1 MLAKGL
7 YMVRIIIVI
16 ELSGV
21 HLVWN
26 HMCDFKM
33 QQAGKIGLFR
43 YRFELPPEKNCV
55 QMPRLSFL

>member
-7 YMVRIIIVI
+7 YMVHIIIVI

-26 HMCDFKM
+26 HMHDFKM
-33 QQAGKIGLFR
+33 QQVGKIGLFR
-43 YRFELPPEKNCV
+43 FLLPPVKNCV
-55 QMPRLSFL
+55 QMPHLSFL